1 VKRTPAERAVRREQ
15 LLAESET
22 YREGFAGALESWDVT
37 LGRVD
42 RVMEVTAAV
51 RRLAPWL
58 GMAVGGAMFLV
69 PKGAAAWIGRA
80 QNAWKSVGSILSIVS
95 GLRG

>member
-1 VKRTPAERAVRREQ
+1 MKLTRAERAARREQ

-22 YREGFAGALESWDVT
+22 YREGFASALESWEVT

-42 RVMEVTAAV
+42 RVMQVTAAV
-51 RRLAPWL
+51 RHLAPWL
-58 GMAVGGAMFLV
+58 GMAVGAGMFLV

-80 QNAWKSVGSILSIVS
+80 QNAWRSVGSILSVVS

>member
-1 VKRTPAERAVRREQ
+1 MKRTRAELAARREQ
-15 LLAESET
+15 LLAESAR

-42 RVMEVTAAV
+42 RVIQVTAAV
-51 RRLAPWL
+51 RHLAPWL
-58 GMAVGGAMFLV
+58 GMAVGAAMFLV

-80 QNAWKSVGSILSIVS
+80 QNAWRSVGSILSIVS
-95 GLRG
+95 GPRG